1 MTHVQ
6 LSLHDLSQLVVMQ
19 AQRGKSR
26 DEIVR
31 ELMER
36 GWPEVSARRFV
47 TMTLIEQQQRASN
60 AAVQGED
67 ESNSKESYTND
78 QESRRVLWV
87 MLLVTAVFIVC
98 MLIAFAH

>member
-26 DEIVR
+26 DEIVK

-36 GWPEVSARRFV
+36 GWPEVSARQFV

-67 ESNSKESYTND
+67 QSNSKESYTND
-78 QESRRVLWV
+78 QESRRVLLV
-87 MLLVTAVFIVC
+87 VLLVTAVFIVC